1 MTATLF
7 VHIVGTEKVL
17 EHSKMSRLVM
27 IFEKLSALIAEQFN
41 VDPDTITMDTSFADD
56 LNADSVDI
64 VDLSMALE
72 EEFGIDELTEEETSS
87 ISTVGDLVRFLQ
99 GKVD

>member
-1 MTATLF
+1 M
-7 VHIVGTEKVL
+7 E
-17 EHSKMSRLVM
+17 
-27 IFEKLSALIAEQFN
+27 
-41 VDPDTITMDTSFADD
+41 TSFADD

>member
-1 MTATLF
+1 
-7 VHIVGTEKVL
+7 
-17 EHSKMSRLVM
+17 M
-27 IFEKLSALIAEQFN
+27 IFEKVAALIAEQFN
-41 VDPDTITMDTSFADD
+41 MDVDSITMDTSFADD

-72 EEFGIDELTEEETSS
+72 EEFDIEELGEEDLSS

-99 GKVD
+99 NKID

>member
-1 MTATLF
+1 
-7 VHIVGTEKVL
+7 
-17 EHSKMSRLVM
+17 M
-27 IFEKLSALIAEQFN
+27 IFEKVAALIAEQFN
-41 VDPDTITMDTSFADD
+41 MDADSITMDTSFADD

-72 EEFGIDELTEEETSS
+72 EEFDIEELEEEDLSS

-99 GKVD
+99 NKLD

>member
-1 MTATLF
+1 
-7 VHIVGTEKVL
+7 
-17 EHSKMSRLVM
+17 M
-27 IFEKLSALIAEQFN
+27 IFEKLKALIAEQFN
-41 VDPDTITMDTSFADD
+41 VDEDTITMDTSFADD

-72 EEFGIDELTEEETSS
+72 EEFGIEEMEEDEAAS

-99 GKVD
+99 SKVD